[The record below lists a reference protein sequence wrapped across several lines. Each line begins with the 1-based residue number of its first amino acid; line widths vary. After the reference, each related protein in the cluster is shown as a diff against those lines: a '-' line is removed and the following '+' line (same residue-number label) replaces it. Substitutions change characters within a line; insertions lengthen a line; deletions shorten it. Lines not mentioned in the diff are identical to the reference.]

1 MHETMS
7 LTLIYKKQSSQNEMY
22 QKKIKIEWTFIL
34 TRLYMLLTTNKEHEE
49 SLDPAVQQTEQNG
62 NYNLTSQYF

>member
-1 MHETMS
+1 
-7 LTLIYKKQSSQNEMY
+7 
-22 QKKIKIEWTFIL
+22 
-34 TRLYMLLTTNKEHEE
+34 MLLTTNKEHEE